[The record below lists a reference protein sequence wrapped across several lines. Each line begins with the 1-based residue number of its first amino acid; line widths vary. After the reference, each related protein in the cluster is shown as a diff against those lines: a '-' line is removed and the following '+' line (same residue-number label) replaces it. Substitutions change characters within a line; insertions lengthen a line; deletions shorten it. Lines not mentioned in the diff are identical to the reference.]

1 MGDLFDDFMK
11 ELERRRA
18 EAEGRTPPQDPKA
31 DDGGAEAPDGDAEP
45 ATRDRDTRA
54 PGDDEPS
61 GTGPRDADA
70 DAPDREPTPIH
81 RRSSARHKTGS
92 GSGSGT
98 PPRRPANAPPVGGAD
113 GGAGPPSIGMIFR
126 RVGLGAVIVVI
137 ALVIFLAGTGIDLW
151 TDAIWYRSI
160 GFDSVFWT
168 RLTAQLGLFAVGLV
182 IALVVLLFNLWLA
195 GRLAPPPDP
204 EKPGRMRQMA
214 DEAQR
219 RAERAARMAAGGPG
233 VRGVGGAQFGRGEA
247 TVGGFDMD
255 DIPNLGPVAT
265 WVIAAVA
272 IMVALGI
279 AGSVSGAWETLAL
292 WLNRVPFSPAGVVAD
307 PIFGRDISFFMFD
320 LPLFRTAQSL
330 LNGLL
335 LASLAVVGAR
345 YLVQATQGGEVFI
358 TRVRVHVAVI
368 AGLYL
373 LSVAFGYQL
382 DKYELVY
389 STSGAAVGVGYTDAG
404 ARFMAYDVLTFL
416 SGLAGALLVAGAFTR
431 WMWPLGAIVI
441 IWFSASLVLGRL
453 YPEAIQRLT
462 VDPNEFAQEQQYIAN
477 NIKMTQIAFGLD
489 KWEPRTYA
497 GTAPLTQA
505 ALEAESDTFTNA
517 RLWDYRP
524 LQATLDQLQTVRQYY
539 DFVDVDT
546 DRYTID
552 GDLRQVML
560 SGRELAIERNPQ
572 AASWVNQRI
581 IYTHGIGL
589 AMVPVN
595 EVTQEGQPQLWVR
608 DLPPASSSGAPAI
621 TQPRLYF
628 GEADNHY
635 VVTGA
640 RQPEFDIPGD
650 GTGAD
655 LTYAWTGTTGIK
667 LDSVLSKLLF
677 SLRFRDFD
685 LLISDQITA
694 NSQLL
699 FHRTI
704 NDRLPRIAPFLR
716 FDKDPYLVVDDS
728 GHLVYIQDA
737 YTTSDAFPHSTWF
750 DPSELDPKSGLAG
763 EAINYIRNSVK
774 ITMDAYD
781 GTMTFY
787 VADDADPLIRA
798 WQGVFPQLF
807 HPLSE
812 LKGDLRDNLRVP
824 EELFNVQTRM
834 YGQYHVTQPLTWFNN
849 TDRWTVPA
857 PQTNEQSLPPEA
869 YYVVMRMP
877 GEPKAEFLLLQPM
890 IAQNRP
896 NMIAW
901 VAARNDPGN
910 YGQVRAYRFPS
921 DTTIF
926 GPAQIES
933 RIDQDPIISSQVT
946 LWDQAGSDVIRGNL
960 IVVPVG
966 ESLLYLQ
973 PVYLQS
979 TSAAFPEFQKII
991 VASPTTIVWGDSLR
1005 EALNALL
1012 EKQGALTPTPT
1023 PTPTPG
1029 PSATPGPSVTPGAS
1043 ATPGTGGELPGD
1055 VDGLV
1060 DYANTHFELAQAAL
1074 RNGDFATY
1082 GDEMDKVEVA
1092 LARLGELTGTPAPSV
1107 VP

>member
-18 EAEGRTPPQDPKA
+18 EAEGRTPPRDHQA
-31 DDGGAEAPDGDAEP
+31 DDDADAPDGDAGAAEP
-45 ATRDRDTRA
+45 DDAEPGASGRRA
-54 PGDDEPS
+54 D
-61 GTGPRDADA
+61 DADEG
-70 DAPDREPTPIH
+70 EPTPI
-81 RRSSARHKTGS
+81 RRRAGRPGAGS
-92 GSGSGT
+92 GSDSAA
-98 PPRRPANAPPVGGAD
+98 PPRRPSRPRPVGGAD
-113 GGAGPPSIGMIFR
+113 DGARPPSIGTIIR
-126 RVGLGAVIVVI
+126 RVGLGAVIVII
-137 ALVIFLAGTGIDLW
+137 ALVVFLAGTTIDLW

-168 RLTAQLGLFAVGLV
+168 RLTAQVGLFAAGLLV
-182 IALVVLLFNLWLA
+182 ALGVLLFNLWLA
-195 GRLAPPPDP
+195 GRLAPPADPD
-204 EKPGRMRQMA
+204 KPGRIRQVA
-214 DEAQR
+214 DRLSEAQR
-219 RAERAARMAAGGPG
+219 QAERAARMAGGGPGGRGPAGGP
-233 VRGVGGAQFGRGEA
+233 FPRGES
-247 TVGGFDMD
+247 TVAGFDLD
-255 DIPNLGPVAT
+255 ELPDLVPVST
-265 WVIAAVA
+265 WIIGGVAVL
-272 IMVALGI
+272 IALGI

-292 WLNRVPFSPAGVVAD
+292 WLNRVPFSPSGEVTD
-307 PIFGRDISFFMFD
+307 PVFGRDISFFLFD
-320 LPLFRTAQSL
+320 LPFFRTAQSL
-330 LNGLL
+330 FNGLL
-335 LASLAVVGAR
+335 LASLVVVGAR

-389 STSGAAVGVGYTDAG
+389 STSGAAVGVGYTDAN

-416 SGLAGALLVAGAFTR
+416 SGLAGALLIAGAFTR
-431 WMWPLGAIVI
+431 WMWPLGAIVV

-462 VDPNEFAQEQQYIAN
+462 VDPNTFAQEERYIAN

-489 KWEPRTYA
+489 RWEPRTYA

-505 ALEAESDTFTNA
+505 ALEAEADTFTNA

-524 LQATLDQLQTVRQYY
+524 LQTTLDQLQTVRQYY
-539 DFVDVDT
+539 NFVDVDT

-552 GDLRQVML
+552 GELRQVML

-572 AASWVNQRI
+572 ASSWVNQRI

-595 EVTQEGQPQLWVR
+595 EVTQEGQPQLWIR
-608 DLPPASSSGAPAI
+608 DLPPDSSSGAPEI
-621 TQPRLYF
+621 VQPRIYF
-628 GEADNHY
+628 GESDDHY

-655 LTYAWTGTTGIK
+655 LTYSWTGTTGIK

-694 NSQLL
+694 DSQLL
-699 FHRTI
+699 FHRTLK
-704 NDRLPRIAPFLR
+704 DRLPRIAPFLR
-716 FDKDPYLVVDDS
+716 YDKDPYLVVDDR

-763 EAINYIRNSVK
+763 EFINYLRNSVK
-774 ITMDAYD
+774 ITIDAYD

-807 HPLSE
+807 RPLSE
-812 LKGDLRDNLRVP
+812 LPGDLRDNLRVP
-824 EELFNVQTRM
+824 EEQFNVQTRM
-834 YGQYHVTQPLTWFNN
+834 YGQYHVTQPLTFFNN

-857 PQTNEQSLPPEA
+857 PQTNDQSLPPEA

-901 VAARNDPGN
+901 VAARNDTAN

-946 LWDQAGSDVIRGNL
+946 LWDQAGSSVIRGNL

-991 VASPTTIVWGDSLR
+991 VASPTTIVWGDSLA

-1012 EKQGALTPTPT
+1012 QRQGGVTPTPT

-1029 PSATPGPSVTPGAS
+1029 PSATPRPS
-1043 ATPGTGGELPGD
+1043 ATPGPDGELPGD
-1055 VDGLV
+1055 VAGLV
-1060 DYANTHFELAQAAL
+1060 DYANTHFELAQAAAG
-1074 RNGDFATY
+1074 RGDFATY
-1082 GDEMDKVEVA
+1082 GEEMDKVAVA
-1092 LARLGELTGTPAPSV
+1092 LARLGELTGSPVPSV
-1107 VP
+1107 TP